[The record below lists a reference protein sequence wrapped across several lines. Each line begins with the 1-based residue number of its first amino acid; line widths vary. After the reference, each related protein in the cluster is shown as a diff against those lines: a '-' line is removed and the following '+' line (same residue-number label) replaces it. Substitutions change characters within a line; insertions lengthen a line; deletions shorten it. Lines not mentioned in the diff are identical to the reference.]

1 MISSAIS
8 AEALEYKMAH
18 AIDEYPRFTFVRK
31 FNINCIPNACTYCYT
46 YTEFLSCTHTL
57 SLIIDAYVSSLYTL
71 KGLKR
76 SSTSQ
81 AATDLCKQSQI

>member
-1 MISSAIS
+1 
-8 AEALEYKMAH
+8 MAH
-18 AIDEYPRFTFVRK
+18 AIDEYPRFTFVGE
-31 FNINCIPNACTYCYT
+31 NSTLTASPNACTYCYT

-81 AATDLCKQSQI
+81 AATEVIAFFFVNKAKYRYVTLIG